1 MLKKNFYYF
10 VSRLNGVLKSDE
22 KDSVAAS
29 AQTSVELD
37 SCDTKSIPD
46 EADSTRNIETEI
58 SLGRLDLN
66 EQIPDIV
73 IEENLGSPTAIDDP
87 DRIDV
92 QSESESTTSSKCPSE
107 TASVRSENSSLR
119 SSVSGSS
126 VYPVSLGNEDSFDSS
141 ISSSSRNGS
150 PAKTEEELQA
160 EQQLQ
165 SELQQLQSDQTAAK
179 DQQLLQLL
187 ADMNKMKRRCKHILD
202 VTDRY
207 CALRPG
213 KFRIQDS
220 VMKSCYRST
229 QIGNLRERVLD
240 VFSPKFV
247 LRGTM
252 M

>member
-1 MLKKNFYYF
+1 M
-10 VSRLNGVLKSDE
+10 NGVLKSDP
-22 KDSVAAS
+22 KDSVAVS

-37 SCDTKSIPD
+37 TCDQKFIPD

-58 SLGRLDLN
+58 SLGGLDLN
-66 EQIPDIV
+66 DRVPDII
-73 IEENLGSPTAIDDP
+73 IEENHGSPSISDDP
-87 DRIDV
+87 DKIDV

-126 VYPVSLGNEDSFDSS
+126 VYPLSLGNEDSFDSS
-141 ISSSSRNGS
+141 ISTSSRNGS
-150 PAKTEEELQA
+150 PAKTEEELAA

-165 SELQQLQSDQTAAK
+165 NELQQLQNDETAAK

-213 KFRIQDS
+213 KLNFFVI
-220 VMKSCYRST
+220 YFGT
-229 QIGNLRERVLD
+229 FLLRRY
-240 VFSPKFV
+240 F
-247 LRGTM
+247 
-252 M
+252 